1 MISTPIGGFS
11 GDSSLGL
18 GGTWCR
24 ARSIAAEDFDAGVDV
39 AMGSAHQ
46 DCGPVGF
53 STVQNC
59 AGSCIYCC
67 MYPRV
72 GARLVPEVLVAV
84 LGDELL
90 LPSVSSELGLPRSL
104 RIGQLDEQ
112 AAALGDPYTRIVL
125 GREVARCARVR
136 WRRIVGLEVMVSF
149 GGRSAPE
156 LELST
161 RACKHLLRINPA
173 GRGTP
178 ESEPLRNMTVSELA
192 LIPGFGPECLLEVL
206 SVAKRAPRVPRV
218 SPSSPSSP
226 PPSPVRALARKTP
239 SPLCAPSRELL
250 LAARALARAPWS
262 ASVSWEDPRLGGLVR
277 EINRDARSPRDAAE
291 RTLERCRYRHWEQR
305 HLLGAIGA
313 LTRAVDRLQDQP
325 LDLELEGI
333 VDAVLDS
340 PRSRAV
346 VLARLGFG
354 GRPPVTLEA
363 AGRMVGLT
371 REGVRQ
377 IEKRF
382 HEAVTA
388 AVEAGGVWA
397 PALERALRSIRA
409 TGLVSEARLQ
419 ARLSRKGLIP
429 EGFSAASVLAA
440 AKVLGKPLEV
450 YAARGLISGR
460 PVAVTPERIGE
471 IATRLVSYWGLTTI
485 EDVCVQVAEETSFEV
500 SERHA
505 TLLLETHKNFSW
517 LDRQDGW
524 CWLYPAGKNRLL
536 NQVSKIMSVTPSLS
550 VEDLQRGIARHH
562 DMRDLSAPRHVLA
575 RLCEDTGLYEHHDG
589 RILAKPGHPHW
600 RQTLGEHEA
609 TIVEVLLDHGPIMTF
624 EDLRRIVVQEK
635 GVKPCTFTMH
645 LGSSPP
651 LIHHAH
657 GVYGL
662 RGTHTRQPRAR

>member
-291 RTLERCRYRHWEQR
+291 RTLDDVGTGTGSSATCSARSAPSPAQWTACRISPWTWSSRGSWMQCSIR
-305 HLLGAIGA
+305 
-313 LTRAVDRLQDQP
+313 
-325 LDLELEGI
+325 LDLGLWCSRALGL
-333 VDAVLDS
+333 VVGR
-340 PRSRAV
+340 RSRWK
-346 VLARLGFG
+346 RPG
-354 GRPPVTLEA
+354 G
-363 AGRMVGLT
+363 
-371 REGVRQ
+371 
-377 IEKRF
+377 
-382 HEAVTA
+382 
-388 AVEAGGVWA
+388 W
-397 PALERALRSIRA
+397 
-409 TGLVSEARLQ
+409 
-419 ARLSRKGLIP
+419 
-429 EGFSAASVLAA
+429 SA
-440 AKVLGKPLEV
+440 
-450 YAARGLISGR
+450 
-460 PVAVTPERIGE
+460 
-471 IATRLVSYWGLTTI
+471 
-485 EDVCVQVAEETSFEV
+485 
-500 SERHA
+500 
-505 TLLLETHKNFSW
+505 
-517 LDRQDGW
+517 
-524 CWLYPAGKNRLL
+524 
-536 NQVSKIMSVTPSLS
+536 
-550 VEDLQRGIARHH
+550 
-562 DMRDLSAPRHVLA
+562 
-575 RLCEDTGLYEHHDG
+575 
-589 RILAKPGHPHW
+589 
-600 RQTLGEHEA
+600 
-609 TIVEVLLDHGPIMTF
+609 
-624 EDLRRIVVQEK
+624 
-635 GVKPCTFTMH
+635 
-645 LGSSPP
+645 
-651 LIHHAH
+651 
-657 GVYGL
+657 
-662 RGTHTRQPRAR
+662 